1 MSNKVLFVG
10 ESWFVHEIHVKGFD
24 TFTTSTYGTGA
35 DWLTAALENND
46 FEVEYMPN
54 HIARN
59 EFPFRLEE
67 LEEYK
72 AIILSDI
79 GANTLLM
86 PEATFHQGKVMP
98 NRVDLITE
106 YVKNGG
112 GLLMVGG
119 FMTFSGIDAVGK
131 WNDTSLQEVLPVEV
145 LSVDDR
151 MEHSDGVTGKI
162 EKDHAILEGV
172 SREEWP
178 PLLGYNKT
186 VLKDDGA
193 EQLAT
198 VNGNPLIVIGEYG
211 KGKSAV
217 FTSDC
222 APHWATEEFC
232 EWESY
237 DTLFGNIVKWIS
249 K

>member
-24 TFTTSTYGTGA
+24 TFTTSTYGSGA
-35 DWLTAALENND
+35 DWLTKALENND
-46 FEVEYMPN
+46 YEVDYLPN

-59 EFPFRLEE
+59 HFPYTLEE
-67 LEEYK
+67 LNEYS

-79 GANTLLM
+79 GANTLLI
-86 PEATFHQGKVMP
+86 PEATFTQGKILP

-119 FMTFSGIDAVGK
+119 YMTFSGIDAVGK
-131 WNDTSLQEVLPVEV
+131 WNDTSINDVLPVDI
-145 LSVDDR
+145 LNVDDR
-151 MEHSDGVTGKI
+151 MEHSEGVTGKI
-162 EKDHAILEGV
+162 EKDHDILDGV
-172 SREEWP
+172 SKEEWP

-186 VLKDDGA
+186 SLKEGA
-193 EQLAT
+193 EQL
-198 VNGNPLIVIGEYG
+198 VSINGDPLIAIGEYG
-211 KGKSAV
+211 KGKAAV

-222 APHWATEEFC
+222 APHWAPEGFC

-237 DTLFGNIVKWIS
+237 DTLFGNIVKWIG